1 MASRL
6 RFQREWSTFT
16 TTGFDT
22 QSLLPIRAKVASCF
36 KLFDSP
42 TLKKG
47 AGGIPRITPVIFR
60 NLGSADAAMLA
71 GAIVME
77 PAEVEFLAEKELV
90 TITPNFS
97 ENKLCLI
104 SVCS

>member
-1 MASRL
+1 M
-6 RFQREWSTFT
+6 

-22 QSLLPIRAKVASCF
+22 QSFLPVRAKVASCF

-60 NLGSADAAMLA
+60 NLGSADAA